1 MKDACF
7 RRLASLWLALTCAC
21 VPLAAC
27 IALSAWCG
35 VAALVCAVSA
45 LCVGVALSMK
55 GGVA

>member
-1 MKDACF
+1 MKDARF
-7 RRLASLWLALTCAC
+7 KRLASLWLALTCAC
-21 VPLAAC
+21 VPLASC

-45 LCVGVALSMK
+45 LCAGVALSMN